1 MGLNL
6 EAVFGG
12 EDEVGAIL
20 AVVGPAESVRERG
33 RAFEVTSHAY
43 VGVVNT

>member
-20 AVVGPAESVRERG
+20 AIVGPAESVRERG
-33 RAFEVTSHAY
+33 GAFEVISHPE